1 VYRTMTRTCAL
12 TLVCLLALGACGF
25 QAPEPKRTPPPA
37 PPTPPLSTV
46 SATLRIPAAEILT
59 LLNEKTKSQ
68 LARIDDSPVN
78 CFITK
83 CQLNLIASRTGEIT
97 GEAVGSGMHLK
108 LPFALKAQLDLK
120 SKFLKT
126 GGQARADG
134 LADAT
139 VQLTLK
145 PDWRVESQTQG
156 DVHLSNAKL
165 DLGPLKM
172 SVTELWNHNQD
183 HLSQPIFK
191 ALDKRVVGA
200 IRVRS
205 QAERLWRKVQQPIK
219 IGKDPES
226 WLLLSPQR
234 LRVTPIRTEGNALVL
249 AFAADVRAHVMVGQR
264 PPDPKTIPKLPPAG
278 PLDAGT
284 NSFAVSMPLLL
295 PYGEAARLATAR
307 LKKHPLR
314 AGGSEIEIEKLQILP
329 SGQDVVVAARFCVE
343 QSWDFTHLLDACG
356 EGFLRGVPKFDVK
369 TSQLRID
376 NVHYDIRTRDL
387 LLTILHAIAGDEFGK
402 ALQAHLVF
410 DEGREIRKLEDN
422 IRAALA
428 KPQGRGV
435 EITGRIDSFGGPTL
449 GWTKDGFI
457 ALFTAKGTVSANLDV
472 KGGPK

>member
-1 VYRTMTRTCAL
+1 MNRAL
-12 TLVCLLALGACGF
+12 LPALVSLLALGACGF
-25 QAPEPKRTPPPA
+25 QAPAPQRTPPPA

-46 SATLRIPAAEILT
+46 SATLKIPAAEILT
-59 LLNEKTKSQ
+59 MLNEKTKSQ
-68 LARIDDSPVN
+68 LARIDDSSVG

-83 CQLNLIASRTGEIT
+83 CQLNLMASRTGEIT
-97 GEAVGSGMHLK
+97 GEAIGSGMHLR

-139 VQLTLK
+139 VQLSLK
-145 PDWRVESQTQG
+145 PDWHIESNTKG

-165 DLGPLKM
+165 DLGPIKM
-172 SVTELWNHNQD
+172 SVTDVWNHNQD

-191 ALDKRVVGA
+191 AIDKRVVGA
-200 IRVRS
+200 IRIRS

-234 LRVTPIRTEGNALVL
+234 LRVTPIRTENNALVI
-249 AFAADVRAHVMVGQR
+249 AFAADVHAHVMVGSR
-264 PPDPKTIPKLPPAG
+264 PPDPPTVPKMPPAG
-278 PLDAGT
+278 TLDAGS
-284 NSFAVSMPLLL
+284 NNFAVSIPLVL
-295 PYGEAARLATAR
+295 PYGEAARLAMVR

-314 AGGSEIEIEKLQILP
+314 AGGSEVQIEKLQILP

-356 EGFLRGVPKFDVK
+356 EGYLRGVPKFDAK
-369 TSQLRID
+369 TSTLRIE

-402 ALQAHLVF
+402 ALEEHLVF
-410 DEGREIRKLEDN
+410 DEGREIRKLEDS
-422 IRAALA
+422 IRSALA

-435 EITGRIDSFGGPTL
+435 EITGRIASFGAPTL

-457 ALFTAKGTVSANLDV
+457 ALFTANGTVSANLDI